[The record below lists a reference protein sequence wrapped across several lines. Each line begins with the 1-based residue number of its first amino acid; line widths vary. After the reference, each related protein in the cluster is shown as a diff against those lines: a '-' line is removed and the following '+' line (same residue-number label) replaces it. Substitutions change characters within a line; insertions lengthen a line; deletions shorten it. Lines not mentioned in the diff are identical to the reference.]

1 MTHESFMLLLSYSC
15 CTCIKMLYFH
25 VHGKWAGCEDIHNYC
40 IIQYGIFMCSGVNV
54 SSRLRGM
61 NHRMGWGV
69 GGEVASYS
77 RVKTA

>member
-1 MTHESFMLLLSYSC
+1 
-15 CTCIKMLYFH
+15 MLYFH

-54 SSRLRGM
+54 SSRLGGDEPP
-61 NHRMGWGV
+61 NGVGV

-77 RVKTA
+77 RVKSA